1 MLFRSRLESGLYF
14 ILTVVVCSTA
24 SAETLMEEMVV
35 IGSRGEKELGMV
47 PAAVSS
53 VGQDDI
59 QLARQQLGL
68 DESLNRVPGL
78 FMQNRY
84 NFAQDLRVSIRGAG
98 TRASFGIR
106 GIKIYIDD
114 LPVTMTDGQGGVDD
128 IDLGSA
134 QRIEVMRGPAS
145 SLYGSSSGG
154 VISIYTEDGPETP
167 FAEAAAT
174 VGEFDMQKFQFKT
187 GGQYGKFNYLVNA
200 SHLSM
205 EGYRDHSL
213 VDHALVNSKFRYD
226 INTDSDLTFVFN
238 AVDSPVADDPGS
250 LPIALVAA
258 NPKQAWGNNL
268 AFDAGESLSQQRMG
282 LVYRHKFGE
291 QHEITLR
298 NFYLWRDF
306 QTFLPFQGGG
316 VSAFDRFFF
325 GGGGQYTYT
334 AALFGMPNRFT
345 VGFDIDAQRDAR
357 QRYDNNFGNVGAQ
370 IQNQDEEAE
379 AYGFYFRNELS
390 LTDTI
395 ELAFGGR
402 YDVVDMAIKDKFLAN
417 ANQSASLDFS
427 EFSPTVGLVWH
438 VFPQTSVYAN
448 YGSAFETPTFTEAG
462 GPIQDASGNGV
473 TITGFRDVNAQTAE
487 SFEVGLRGNLWDRI
501 DYDLAA
507 YTMTVSD
514 EIVNDGTLGNVGFF
528 ENADT
533 DRNGVEASLVVD
545 VFDGMK
551 MTTAYTYSN
560 FEFDQYPSNPALQ
573 GNKMPV
579 IPEQQLFIELA
590 YTHSSGLYV
599 IWDIL
604 WVDELYANN
613 ANTVTNPAY
622 KVANIR
628 FGRDFQFGSL
638 TLSPFFG
645 INNMFNES
653 YNGNVR
659 PNSFGGRFFEPA
671 PDQNAYG
678 GLSARYNF

>member
-1 MLFRSRLESGLYF
+1 MFCRSHVVKKTCF
-14 ILTVVVCSTA
+14 IFMTVIA
-24 SAETLMEEMVV
+24 FQAGAETLLDEIVV
-35 IGSRGEKELGMV
+35 VGSRGEKELGKV
-47 PAAVSS
+47 PAAVSAVS
-53 VGQDDI
+53 RDEI
-59 QLARQQLGL
+59 QLGRQQLGL

-106 GIKIYIDD
+106 GIKVYIDD
-114 LPVTMTDGQGGVDD
+114 LPVTVTDGQGGVDD

-154 VISIYTEDGPETP
+154 VIDIYTEDGPETP

-174 VGEFDMQKFQFKT
+174 LGEFDMQKFQIKT
-187 GGQYGKFNYLVNA
+187 GGQYGKLNYLVNA
-200 SHLSM
+200 SHLSL
-205 EGYRDHSL
+205 EGYRDHAL

-226 INTDSDLTFVFN
+226 IDADSDITFVFN
-238 AVDSPVADDPGS
+238 AVNSPVADDPGG
-250 LPIALVAA
+250 LPAALVAA
-258 NPKQAWGNNL
+258 NPRQAWGGNL
-268 AFDAGESLSQQRMG
+268 AFDSGESLSQQRMG
-282 LVYRHKFGE
+282 LIYRRNFGG
-291 QHEITLR
+291 QHEIILR

-306 QTFLPFQGGG
+306 QTFLPFRGGG

-334 AALFGMPNRFT
+334 SALSGMPNRFT
-345 VGFDIDAQRDAR
+345 VGFDIDAQRDER
-357 QRYDNNFGNVGAQ
+357 QRFDNNSGTVGAMLQ
-370 IQNQDEEAE
+370 DQDEDAE
-379 AYGFYFRNELS
+379 AYGIYFRNELS
-390 LTDTI
+390 LTDTL
-395 ELAFGGR
+395 ELMFGGR
-402 YDVVDMAIKDKFLAN
+402 YDIVDMAINDKFLAN

-427 EFSPTVGLVWH
+427 EFSPTVGLIWNVL
-438 VFPQTSVYAN
+438 PQTSVYAN

-462 GPIQDASGNGV
+462 GPIQDAGGNGV
-473 TITGFRDVNAQTAE
+473 TITGFRDMDAQTAE
-487 SFEVGLRGNLWDRI
+487 SFEIGLRGNLWDRI

-507 YTMTVSD
+507 YTMTVEE

-533 DRNGVEASLVVD
+533 DRNGVEASLIVD
-545 VFDGMK
+545 VFDGMT
-551 MTTAYTYSN
+551 MTAAYTYSD
-560 FEFDQYPSNPALQ
+560 FEFDKYPSDPALE

-579 IPEQQLFIELA
+579 VPEQQLFVELA
-590 YTHSSGLYV
+590 YRHGSGLYV

-604 WVDELYANN
+604 WVDELFANN
-613 ANTVTNPAY
+613 ANTATNPAY
-622 KVANIR
+622 QVANIR
-628 FGRDFQFGSL
+628 FGRDFQLGSL

-671 PDQNAYG
+671 PEQNAYG
-678 GLSARYNF
+678 GLTARYNF